1 MKSLF
6 VTLSLPPQH
15 VCMDVCTF
23 VIDKAPKKWTQSNKW
38 DHKTYPY
45 EVRNGGV
52 EGWGERMWKWQKL
65 KGNYLSQIKHQRFPF
80 SSITVRAS
88 EWMNE
93 PQNEERN
100 RRTNEYKSIKISQL
114 QYMRCLRERERARV
128 CEGLWIRSSLYF
140 IFRQNFANIK
150 YYEYCQCQK
159 GFVFSC
165 NTSVGLSWHRN
176 KNLSLSLSRLKNG
189 MNETNE
195 FLSENLPLHSVDID
209 FIFILFIYFLL
220 LLFKY

>member
-1 MKSLF
+1 
-6 VTLSLPPQH
+6 
-15 VCMDVCTF
+15 
-23 VIDKAPKKWTQSNKW
+23 
-38 DHKTYPY
+38 
-45 EVRNGGV
+45 
-52 EGWGERMWKWQKL
+52 MWKWQKL

-100 RRTNEYKSIKISQL
+100 RRTNAYKSIKISQL

-128 CEGLWIRSSLYF
+128 FEGRWIRSSLYF

-159 GFVFSC
+159 ASFFC
-165 NTSVGLSWHRN
+165 NTFVGLSWHRN
-176 KNLSLSLSRLKNG
+176 KNLSLSLSEWNKWISKWKPAF
-189 MNETNE
+189 T
-195 FLSENLPLHSVDID
+195 FLWHRFY
-209 FIFILFIYFLL
+209 FIFLL